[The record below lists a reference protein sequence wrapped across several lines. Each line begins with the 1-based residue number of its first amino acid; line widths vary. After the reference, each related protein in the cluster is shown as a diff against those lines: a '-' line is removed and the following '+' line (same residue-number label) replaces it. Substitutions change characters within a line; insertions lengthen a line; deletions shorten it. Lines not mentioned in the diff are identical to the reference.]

1 MVNFSSHPRA
11 FISTG
16 VGMAAL
22 YRLGRFDVGGW
33 GGAGEL
39 KHRGKA
45 TAVTKPVPSI
55 LVAADHAQGEVTSQP
70 LHRH

>member
-1 MVNFSSHPRA
+1 
-11 FISTG
+11 
-16 VGMAAL
+16 MAAL
-22 YRLGRFDVGGW
+22 YRLGRFDVGG
-33 GGAGEL
+33 GGDEL

-55 LVAADHAQGEVTSQP
+55 LMAADYAQGEVTSQP

>member
-22 YRLGRFDVGGW
+22 YRLGRFDVGG
-33 GGAGEL
+33 GGEL